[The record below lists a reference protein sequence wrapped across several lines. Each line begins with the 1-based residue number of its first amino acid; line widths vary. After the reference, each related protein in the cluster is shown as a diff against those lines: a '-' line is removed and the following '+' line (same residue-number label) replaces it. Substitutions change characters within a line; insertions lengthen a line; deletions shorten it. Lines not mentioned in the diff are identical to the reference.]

1 MSIMNYSNV
10 SVYITVRNESKRIES
25 CLRTF
30 SWADEIFVFDKNSD
44 DATVEIA
51 KNFATQVINIP
62 NSNEKVGDKYF
73 SKFGSREW
81 CLFITASD
89 LMHPD
94 LVGRIL
100 ACTTDSC
107 FENSVIGL
115 PYRYYNFGLYDKNNP
130 FDSEFKYILI
140 RRSHVVL
147 NKIIHHEIGYNNSKT
162 YKIVPKNKEEALY
175 HLTNIT
181 ASSYVKKLH
190 RYIDIETSNGF
201 NTGPRSALASVFKAL
216 FIVMIK
222 KRTIFHGYNGFALS
236 AAYLSYYLLKYL
248 ALWDQNRIEH
258 GKDGQ
263 KTYKRIT
270 DEILELLES
279 NKKIN

>member
-1 MSIMNYSNV
+1 MNYSNV
-10 SVYITVRNESKRIES
+10 SVYITIRNESERIES

-30 SWADEIFVFDKNSD
+30 SWADEILVFDKNSD
-44 DATVEIA
+44 DGTVEIA
-51 KNFATQVINIP
+51 KKIATQVINIP
-62 NSNEKVGDKYF
+62 NNDEKVGDKYF

-94 LVGRIL
+94 LVDRIL

-107 FENSVIGL
+107 FESNVIGL
-115 PYRYYNFGLYDKNNP
+115 PYRHYNFGLYNKNNP

-147 NKIIHHEIGYNNSKT
+147 NKVIHHEIGYNNSKT
-162 YKIVPKNKEEALY
+162 YKIVPKHKREVLY
-175 HLTNIT
+175 HLSNVT

-190 RYIDIETSNGF
+190 RYIDIEMSHGYNI
-201 NTGPRSALASVFKAL
+201 GPRSALLSVFKAL
-216 FIVMIK
+216 LIVVIK
-222 KRTIFHGYNGFALS
+222 KRTLFHGYNGFALS

-248 ALWDQNRIEH
+248 ALWDKDRLEH
-258 GKDGQ
+258 GKGGQ
-263 KTYKRIT
+263 KAYKKIT
-270 DEILELLES
+270 DEILKLVNS
-279 NKKIN
+279 KKN